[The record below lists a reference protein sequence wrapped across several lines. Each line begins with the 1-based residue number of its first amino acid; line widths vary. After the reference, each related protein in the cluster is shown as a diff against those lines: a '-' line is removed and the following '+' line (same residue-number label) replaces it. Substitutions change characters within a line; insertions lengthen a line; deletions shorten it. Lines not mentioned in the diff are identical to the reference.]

1 MNPLIKYLLK
11 TLKTPYTSHSQKLL
25 SSTNYGSFSSLSGI
39 LDQYKISSLAIQ
51 AEPTQLPNIDLP
63 AIAHIQGQAGDNFVV
78 IKSIQNQ
85 QINYYNGKESINE
98 AIEEFSK
105 KWSGNI
111 LLLAPDTNAK
121 EPNYEENLNKQKQ
134 NILQKSIAIV
144 ALLGVGLWLFS
155 SLSTWQSGLWLLLQV
170 VGAGICT
177 LLLINEYGKPNE
189 LIQKL
194 CHVSTKTNCNAV
206 LQSSASRLFTWLSWS
221 EVGFLYF
228 VGTILS
234 CLFFPIENVIK
245 CNLLL
250 FPLWGLGGLFSLY
263 YQWQVAKA
271 WCTLCL
277 GVLSVLVLSLLVALP
292 YFSFSIEAL
301 SLVPLGYFLSI
312 GIWFFVKPFI
322 TSNQASN
329 RTEYELNNLKHN
341 SEIFKAFLEK
351 QQTEPI
357 IEWSNEVVLGNPESP
372 VTITMVSNPF
382 CGPCATAHKELIE
395 WMNYFEAKLIVR
407 FTPDTRNK
415 ESEANKMIKHLLSI
429 TDIELREKAL
439 DDWYEIKN
447 YANWSV
453 KYPTEILPEAENQLT
468 RYADWCQQTNIEF
481 TPTIFVNGYLLKEPY
496 NSSNLKFH
504 LRYLI
509 EEVELV

>member
-1 MNPLIKYLLK
+1 MTKIINA
-11 TLKTPYTSHSQKLL
+11 TLKLLNIPTTPNENLAFNRL
-25 SSTNYGSFSSLSGI
+25 SLGSFEDLI
-39 LDQYKISSLAIQ
+39 NAFDQYKISSLAIQ
-51 AEPTQLPNIDLP
+51 IEPTQLPNIDLP
-63 AIAHIQGQAGDNFVV
+63 AIAHIQGQTGDNFVV

-85 QINYYNGKESINE
+85 EINYYNGKESINE

-121 EPNYEENLNKQKQ
+121 EPNYEENLKKQKQ
-134 NILQKSIAIV
+134 NTLQKGIAIV
-144 ALLGVGLWLFS
+144 ALLGMVLWLFS
-155 SLSTWQSGLWLLLQV
+155 SLNTWQSGLWLLLQI

-234 CLFFPIENVIK
+234 CFIFPIENVIK
-245 CNLLL
+245 FNLLL

-301 SLVPLGYFLSI
+301 SLVPLGYLLGL

-329 RTEYELNNLKHN
+329 KTEYELNNLKHN
-341 SEIFKAFLEK
+341 SEIFKAYLEK
-351 QQTEPI
+351 QNYVPI
-357 IEWSNEVVLGNPESP
+357 VEWSNEVVLGNPESP
-372 VTITMVSNPF
+372 VTIIMVSNPF
-382 CGPCATAHKELIE
+382 CNPCATAHKELME
-395 WMNYFEAKLIVR
+395 WIKYFEVKLMIR

-415 ESEANKMIKHLLSI
+415 ANEANSVIKHLLSI
-429 TDIELREKAL
+429 TNTETREKAL

-447 YANWSV
+447 YDKWSV